1 MQFDAAIQEAL
12 DAAADLIDAASIET
26 ELLRILRPQDI
37 EDVMQDKQ
45 ACAKHY
51 SKMLEKLDRRKALF
65 ADLPERRV
73 DEIRVTSDW
82 VKLIV
87 AENARLLRASA
98 EASERLLRAIK
109 DAAEGEYGEPV
120 GRYGADG
127 VLRQRER
134 ADSAV
139 RVSLGLDENA

>member
-12 DAAADLIDAASIET
+12 DAAADLIDSASIET

-37 EDVMQDKQ
+37 EEVMREKQ
-45 ACAKHY
+45 ACAQHY
-51 SKMLEKLDRRKALF
+51 AKMLKKLDRRRELF
-65 ADLPERRV
+65 ADLPDRRK

-87 AENARLLRASA
+87 SENARLLRASA
-98 EASERLLRAIK
+98 EASEKLLRAIK
-109 DAAEGEYGEPV
+109 EAAESEYGEPV

-127 VLRQRER
+127 VLRPR
-134 ADSAV
+134 ARMDSTV

>member
-1 MQFDAAIQEAL
+1 MQFDAAVQEAL
-12 DAAADLIDAASIET
+12 DAAADLIDSASIET
-26 ELLRILRPQDI
+26 ELLRVLRPQDI
-37 EDVMQDKQ
+37 EDVMLDKQ
-45 ACAKHY
+45 GCAQHY
-51 SKMLEKLDRRKALF
+51 AKMLKKLDRRRHMI
-65 ADLPERRV
+65 ADLPERRI

-87 AENARLLRASA
+87 SENARLLRAST

-109 DAAEGEYGEPV
+109 DAAEKEYGEPV

-127 VLRQRER
+127 VMRQR
-134 ADSAV
+134 ANSDNGV

>member
-12 DAAADLIDAASIET
+12 NAAADLIDSASVES

-37 EDVMQDKQ
+37 EDVMVEKQ
-45 ACAKHY
+45 AAAQHY
-51 SKMLEKLDRRKALF
+51 ARMLKKLDRRRELF
-65 ADLPERRV
+65 ADLPDKRK

-98 EASERLLRAIK
+98 EASEKLLRAIK
-109 DAAEGEYGEPV
+109 EAAETQYGEPAA
-120 GRYGADG
+120 RYGADG
-127 VLRQRER
+127 VMRDRGR
-134 ADSAV
+134 ADAHV
-139 RVSLGLDENA
+139 RVSLGVDETS